1 MVEKRRRLN
10 NALNTRKPGEGKL
23 KGLMGGINLGPKA
36 RNPMC
41 ARCTAHGK
49 ESALRGHKK
58 VLREF
63 FRKFYK
69 IFWILGSL
77 PFSNLWMWKVWFSG
91 RKVGV
96 LFKIGG
102 GRFRLEASFW
112 AITFFLS

>member
-63 FRKFYK
+63 FFRKFYK
-69 IFWILGSL
+69 IF
-77 PFSNLWMWKVWFSG
+77 
-91 RKVGV
+91 
-96 LFKIGG
+96 
-102 GRFRLEASFW
+102 
-112 AITFFLS
+112 

>member
-23 KGLMGGINLGPKA
+23 KNLLGGVGGGGGGLIIQTGPKA

-58 VLREF
+58 AVCP
-63 FRKFYK
+63 FRICECEKCG
-69 IFWILGSL
+69 L
-77 PFSNLWMWKVWFSG
+77 VEE
-91 RKVGV
+91 R
-96 LFKIGG
+96 
-102 GRFRLEASFW
+102 
-112 AITFFLS
+112 